1 MSIFH
6 LPQDILV
13 SRKKSEKIVFHNYA
27 AEAGAYKTKSI
38 LHKNAISLVISGEK
52 TMRFGEKTVY
62 IKEDEFHFLSAGNCI
77 VSMNSSGKKLLRSIL
92 IFFDDKT
99 LNDFYLKYNTKISEY
114 KREHNVG
121 KEHYIAFKKD
131 EVVLNF
137 IYSLKLLI
145 QSETEISTEMK
156 MLKFEEL
163 MLYLLER
170 YPTKLL
176 SFHPAKAKHADD
188 FKIRQV
194 VETNIVSNVSVEELA
209 FLCNISLSGF
219 KRHFLRIYGTSPSKW
234 ILQRRMEIARELL
247 QHYHEKPSEVYHKVG
262 YENHSSFTKSFKQ
275 MFGVTPKEFQA
286 EKLDV

>member
-188 FKIRQV
+188 LRSGRLWKRISSVTLVWKNWRSSAISVYLASKGIFCESTAHRQA
-194 VETNIVSNVSVEELA
+194 N
-209 FLCNISLSGF
+209 
-219 KRHFLRIYGTSPSKW
+219 
-234 ILQRRMEIARELL
+234 
-247 QHYHEKPSEVYHKVG
+247 G
-262 YENHSSFTKSFKQ
+262 YCKGEWK
-275 MFGVTPKEFQA
+275 
-286 EKLDV
+286 